1 MHGVH
6 LIPISRYG
14 KLNPNTMIVYQGEVD
29 NEDKIGSNIENKID
43 EKPVQDEE
51 PAHEKESILES
62 NSIALNPAPV
72 KPVTPVT
79 FPESGTESEV
89 CFYTHST

>member
-1 MHGVH
+1 MHGVP
-6 LIPISRYG
+6 LIPISQYG

-29 NEDKIGSNIENKID
+29 NEDKVGSNIENKID
-43 EKPVQDEE
+43 EKPGQDEE
-51 PAHEKESILES
+51 PAIEKASILDS
-62 NSIALNPAPV
+62 NSIALNPV

-89 CFYTHST
+89 CLYTHYT